1 MKNIKNGTKMNQLLH
16 LTLLLGAFCSINLL
30 PMRMTEKGK
39 ASAKRWL
46 GLQQREEA
54 ISKKRGLLIFLDEQE
69 KDEFGAVSSN
79 LLIALYQEAGPIIV
93 STSLLYG
100 LREYWQKD
108 NRPIED
114 LLNDPLLK
122 NLPLLNGPRQETES
136 LLNIIL
142 SRTCFKEERWIIK
155 KVNNSL
161 NLLIPLRHLQ
171 SLKVNQDKIKNFDST
186 METNDVFAIE
196 LQLGLK
202 VNHMETIDFR
212 SIIPSYYTQ
221 ISTYFS
227 FSQSA
232 SYFVDSLDIIFCK
245 KSDYINK
252 QVTIPEWC
260 IFIDGHGAI
269 NHSIAY
275 LTLNDFKKF
284 LNFLEKEMI
293 TTLLVIL
300 SCYAAGV
307 NAGKIYGELSLETQ
321 RYYSFP
327 IIIKGLN
334 DMVTGGPVVGI
345 DWSAWKDQKK
355 ISLNTKIS
363 FFDFLEKAKRS
374 EGNYNEIIKP
384 ILYDYFIGNTP
395 QIKLPGLEW
404 FSVMDMGNKIV
415 AIGSIFSANKR
426 SSKTIRYCFFF

>member
-1 MKNIKNGTKMNQLLH
+1 
-16 LTLLLGAFCSINLL
+16 
-30 PMRMTEKGK
+30 
-39 ASAKRWL
+39 
-46 GLQQREEA
+46 
-54 ISKKRGLLIFLDEQE
+54 
-69 KDEFGAVSSN
+69 
-79 LLIALYQEAGPIIV
+79 
-93 STSLLYG
+93 
-100 LREYWQKD
+100 
-108 NRPIED
+108 
-114 LLNDPLLK
+114 
-122 NLPLLNGPRQETES
+122 
-136 LLNIIL
+136 
-142 SRTCFKEERWIIK
+142 
-155 KVNNSL
+155 
-161 NLLIPLRHLQ
+161 
-171 SLKVNQDKIKNFDST
+171 

-300 SCYAAGV
+300 
-307 NAGKIYGELSLETQ
+307 L
-321 RYYSFP
+321 
-327 IIIKGLN
+327 
-334 DMVTGGPVVGI
+334 
-345 DWSAWKDQKK
+345 
-355 ISLNTKIS
+355 
-363 FFDFLEKAKRS
+363 
-374 EGNYNEIIKP
+374 
-384 ILYDYFIGNTP
+384 
-395 QIKLPGLEW
+395 
-404 FSVMDMGNKIV
+404 VMLQG
-415 AIGSIFSANKR
+415 
-426 SSKTIRYCFFF
+426 